1 LDREFDT
8 IVVGAGPAGEIA
20 AGRVAERGAK
30 RVALVEGRLIGGECS
45 FYACMPSKALLRPM
59 EALLEVR
66 RVPGAAEAVT
76 GSLDVTAA
84 LARRDEV
91 IHDLDD
97 SGQLPWLDERG
108 IELFRGWGRLDGE
121 RRVRVGDD
129 VLVARDAV
137 VLAVGTAAAYPPIK
151 GLAEVGAWSNRE
163 ITTAKEIP
171 RRLLV
176 LGGGVVGVEMAQ
188 AWRWLGAE
196 VTVLEAMDRLIA
208 QEEPVAS
215 EAVRSGLQDAGVQ
228 VELGVKATAVARE
241 GDEVKVEL
249 DDGRTFTADRL
260 LVAVGRKP
268 LTDELGL
275 DTVGLEAGG
284 YVVVD
289 EHLRVE
295 GRPWLY
301 AVGDINGRSLLTHS
315 GKYQARIAAD
325 CILGEEAVAWADLER
340 VPRVIFTEPQVAA
353 VGWTAEQAEG
363 RDIEVHVIDLDTSGT
378 AGGSFYG
385 RGTAGK
391 TRFVVDVAREILL
404 GVTFVGAEIQDFVQA
419 ATFAVVAEV
428 PLSMLAHGI
437 AAFPTRSE
445 LWLKFIEA
453 YEKDRGR
460 SLHAVR

>member
-1 LDREFDT
+1 MTEGAARPVAYHSASDLDREFDT

-76 GSLDVTAA
+76 GSLDVSAA

-215 EAVRSGLQDAGVQ
+215 EAVRSGLQSWG
-228 VELGVKATAVARE
+228 
-241 GDEVKVEL
+241 
-249 DDGRTFTADRL
+249 
-260 LVAVGRKP
+260 
-268 LTDELGL
+268 
-275 DTVGLEAGG
+275 
-284 YVVVD
+284 
-289 EHLRVE
+289 
-295 GRPWLY
+295 
-301 AVGDINGRSLLTHS
+301 
-315 GKYQARIAAD
+315 
-325 CILGEEAVAWADLER
+325 
-340 VPRVIFTEPQVAA
+340 
-353 VGWTAEQAEG
+353 
-363 RDIEVHVIDLDTSGT
+363 
-378 AGGSFYG
+378 
-385 RGTAGK
+385 
-391 TRFVVDVAREILL
+391 
-404 GVTFVGAEIQDFVQA
+404 
-419 ATFAVVAEV
+419 
-428 PLSMLAHGI
+428 
-437 AAFPTRSE
+437 
-445 LWLKFIEA
+445 
-453 YEKDRGR
+453 
-460 SLHAVR
+460 